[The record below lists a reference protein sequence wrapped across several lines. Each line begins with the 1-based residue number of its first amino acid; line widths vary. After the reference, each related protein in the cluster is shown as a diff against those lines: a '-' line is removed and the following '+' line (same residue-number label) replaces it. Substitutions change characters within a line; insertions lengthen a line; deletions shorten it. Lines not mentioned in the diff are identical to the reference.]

1 MLWACA
7 PAAATARPA
16 ANVILVKVLMIG
28 VLGGLIVRSLCFFER
43 HKTVTTL
50 ARTWLANDYAYIMI
64 DRPEDERYDTSC

>member
-1 MLWACA
+1 
-7 PAAATARPA
+7 
-16 ANVILVKVLMIG
+16 MIG